1 MEARK
6 RPDGPVRQLALEWA
20 AMEPGH
26 GGQEE
31 GAEQLVV
38 LSGGEAAMEP
48 GLGGQEEP
56 RS

>member
-6 RPDGPVRQLALEWA
+6 SLKAARVGVARQVP

-31 GAEQLVV
+31 VRV
-38 LSGGEAAMEP
+38 DTGGLAAGPAMEP
-48 GLGGQEEP
+48 GHGGQEEP
-56 RS
+56 GL